1 MQVMYFFGSVSQGVE
16 VAEEEKK
23 ASKKVQKK
31 IAKRQDGLKL
41 DAHLEEQF
49 ASGRLLACISSR
61 PGQCGRSDG
70 YVKQQTCRS
79 SERMLSREGVFDFLA
94 WRICNFID
102 QIPSCRYILEGKELE
117 FYQKKIQKKK
127 GKGAAA

>member
-1 MQVMYFFGSVSQGVE
+1 MYFFGSVSQGVE

-49 ASGRLLACISSR
+49 ASGRLLAGISSR
-61 PGQCGRSDG
+61 PGQCGRADG
-70 YVKQQTCRS
+70 YVKQRTCRS
-79 SERMLSREGVFDFLA
+79 SERMLEQGGGFWL
-94 WRICNFID
+94 
-102 QIPSCRYILEGKELE
+102 SCLENM
-117 FYQKKIQKKK
+117 
-127 GKGAAA
+127 